1 MAMDAKIRQEINGND
16 NKKAGGVHMTLEALG
31 QDQPTTQTHD
41 LTTQE
46 DAIGQHHHH
55 LWGPKERQE

>member
-1 MAMDAKIRQEINGND
+1 
-16 NKKAGGVHMTLEALG
+16 MTLEALG